1 MSHFFINIILNFWP
15 LILALLFTF
24 YINILIYK
32 IIKLF
37 KFSIEK
43 IIDINNNINNN
54 VKKNNKLCIKLK
66 NKIKL
71 INIKIDN
78 FSQNIFNKKLLKTK
92 YNELKV
98 DITNSY
104 QDDNF
109 NRNNEENSYLNLTE
123 TLKINEKTDDKTY
136 DKIYDKT
143 YDIKDNSFELLNKVS
158 SNSILQNT
166 LLELSN

>member
-24 YINILIYK
+24 YINILIYN

-123 TLKINEKTDDKTY
+123 TLKINDKTY
-136 DKIYDKT
+136 DKINN
-143 YDIKDNSFELLNKVS
+143 IKDNSFEILNKVS

-166 LLELSN
+166 LLELST

>member
-15 LILALLFTF
+15 LSLLLLFTF
-24 YINILIYK
+24 YINILIYN

-71 INIKIDN
+71 MNIKIDN

-123 TLKINEKTDDKTY
+123 TLKINDKTDDK
-136 DKIYDKT
+136 INN
-143 YDIKDNSFELLNKVS
+143 IKDNSFELLNKVS

-166 LLELSN
+166 LLELST

>member
-1 MSHFFINIILNFWP
+1 MSHFFINIILTFWP

-43 IIDINNNINNN
+43 IININNNINNN
-54 VKKNNKLCIKLK
+54 IKKNNKLCIKLK

-123 TLKINEKTDDKTY
+123 TIKINDKP
-136 DKIYDKT
+136 DNKL

-166 LLELSN
+166 LLELSS

>member
-1 MSHFFINIILNFWP
+1 MLYFFINVILTFLP

-54 VKKNNKLCIKLK
+54 VKKNNKLCVKLK

-92 YNELKV
+92 YDELKV

-109 NRNNEENSYLNLTE
+109 NRNNQENSYLNLTD
-123 TLKINEKTDDKTY
+123 TLKINDKIDDK
-136 DKIYDKT
+136 INN
-143 YDIKDNSFELLNKVS
+143 IKDNSFELLNKVS

-166 LLELSN
+166 LLELST

>member
-1 MSHFFINIILNFWP
+1 MLNFFINIILNFLP
-15 LILALLFTF
+15 LSLLLIFTF

-37 KFSIEK
+37 KFSIEN
-43 IIDINNNINNN
+43 IIHINNNVNKN
-54 VKKNNKLCIKLK
+54 VKKNNKLCKKLK

-123 TLKINEKTDDKTY
+123 TLKINDKP
-136 DKIYDKT
+136 DNKL

-166 LLELSN
+166 LLELST

>member
-15 LILALLFTF
+15 LSLLLIFTF
-24 YINILIYK
+24 YINIIIYK

-98 DITNSY
+98 DITNSHL
-104 QDDNF
+104 DNF
-109 NRNNEENSYLNLTE
+109 NKNYEENSYLNLTE
-123 TLKINEKTDDKTY
+123 TLIINDKTDDKTY
-136 DKIYDKT
+136 DKINN
-143 YDIKDNSFELLNKVS
+143 IKDNSFELLNKVS